1 MDEKTKPP
9 SRGAAT
15 REALIDAAT
24 LAFAR
29 EGFGPA
35 NLREIAQA
43 AKVNPALI
51 GYHFGSKEGLY
62 AAVFER
68 LTAQI
73 RVALEPALV
82 SMEEALAATD
92 PAAGKD
98 RYLQPLLALVEG
110 MLTHMVH
117 EHPAWGELIVQELQA
132 PTAAF
137 DLLFR
142 GMMQRA
148 HGLLA
153 RVLVRLRP
161 NGEQQAPGPAYDLL
175 YEGVIQRNL
184 RNMTGLLQKL
194 RPKDDPD
201 WIRLLA
207 VAITSQVLSIRH
219 YRATFLRTLQ
229 WECVGERELEALKT
243 MIRRNTTLLI
253 LGE

>member
-117 EHPAWGELIVQELQA
+117 EHPAWGELI
-132 PTAAF
+132 
-137 DLLFR
+137 
-142 GMMQRA
+142 
-148 HGLLA
+148 
-153 RVLVRLRP
+153 LR
-161 NGEQQAPGPAYDLL
+161 EQQAPGPGYDML

-194 RPKDDPD
+194 RPDEDSD

>member
-117 EHPAWGELIVQELQA
+117 EHPAWGELI
-132 PTAAF
+132 
-137 DLLFR
+137 
-142 GMMQRA
+142 
-148 HGLLA
+148 
-153 RVLVRLRP
+153 LR
-161 NGEQQAPGPAYDLL
+161 EQQAPGPGYDML